1 MVHFKSMEY
10 LLRFTFLHIK
20 FGVNIEK
27 KDNLSIFLSML
38 TSYEVQILKYNLTAN
53 TMSRINDIVTTKND
67 KNH

>member
-1 MVHFKSMEY
+1 MEY

-53 TMSRINDIVTTKND
+53 TMSRINNIVTTKND